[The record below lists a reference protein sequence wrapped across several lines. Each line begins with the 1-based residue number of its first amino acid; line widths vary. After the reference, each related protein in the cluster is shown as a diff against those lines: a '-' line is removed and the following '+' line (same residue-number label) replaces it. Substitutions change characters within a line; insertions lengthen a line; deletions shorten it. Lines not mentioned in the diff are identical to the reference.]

1 MQKTTKATA
10 AHHYLS
16 MLVVLAAMAALLAP
30 TTAALAEIKVGTDG
44 PETMVGTSSAD
55 HITGKG
61 GNDLLQGKAANDT
74 YHFEGSF
81 GHNFGD
87 DTLVETATVGTKK
100 LPGGT
105 DTLSFSQ
112 VSTGPVDI
120 RMVPQWAALGYNDVA
135 APNGDSVELGNSRV
149 ENAVG
154 GFGNDHIS
162 GGSAKNTYKGGPGGS
177 DNLTDYGGWD
187 GAAPFPGLAASD
199 DTYKG
204 FTSGAGSDLVTD
216 FGGTADR
223 LDLRPLSSS
232 DVYFDAFDTD
242 NLGANDSLR
251 IVIDDDSEIQ
261 VLGHFAP
268 EPGAEQE
275 NGTMEQIIFSD
286 EVVTS
291 ASQTRALMR

>member
-1 MQKTTKATA
+1 MQRTTKATA
-10 AHHYLS
+10 AHQYLT
-16 MLVVLAAMAALLAP
+16 MLVVLAAMAALLASA
-30 TTAALAEIKVGTDG
+30 TAALAEIKVGTDG
-44 PETMVGTSSAD
+44 PETIVGTSSAD

-61 GNDLLQGKAANDT
+61 GNDLLKGMAANDT
-74 YHFEGSF
+74 YHFESSF
-81 GHNFGD
+81 GHTFGH

-100 LPGGT
+100 LSGGT
-105 DTLSFSQ
+105 DTLNFSQ
-112 VSTGPVDI
+112 VNTGPVDI
-120 RMVPQWAALGYNDVA
+120 RIVHQWAALGYNDVA
-135 APNGDSVELGNSRV
+135 APNGDAVELGTSRV

-162 GGSAKNTYKGGPGGS
+162 GGSAKNTYSGGPGGS
-177 DNLTDYGGWD
+177 DNLADYGGWD
-187 GAAPFPGLAASD
+187 GDATFPGLAASD

-204 FTSGAGSDLVTD
+204 FTSGSGTDLVTD

-242 NLGANDSLR
+242 KLGSDDSLR
-251 IVIDDDSEIQ
+251 IFIDNGTEIQ
-261 VLGHFAP
+261 VIGHFSP
-268 EPGAEQE
+268 SPGTGQE

-291 ASQTRALMR
+291 ASQTSALMR